1 MHTAMKSSSCPLSH
15 RWRVLSAWLT
25 AAIGASVRQ
34 RGHTEA
40 LGSIVSRQAR
50 HGRPAGEI
58 PSEAASVTGPNRM
71 PNANHPSALRL
82 FVCATH
88 AANELH
94 ATSHKIAAN
103 HHANAISRLLAHGSL
118 ILGAAILH
126 QRRSR
131 PHGVSDVAEV
141 LA

>member
-82 FVCATH
+82 FVCATQQTSCTRR
-88 AANELH
+88 
-94 ATSHKIAAN
+94 ATRSPRTTTPTP
-103 HHANAISRLLAHGSL
+103 SLASL
-118 ILGAAILH
+118 RTDL
-126 QRRSR
+126 
-131 PHGVSDVAEV
+131 
-141 LA
+141 